1 MNLRW
6 LLGNFT
12 DPQYELSR
20 REQFRLSNEA
30 HKRFVS
36 TSAFLWRSL
45 LILAPLL
52 VCLKLLQSLM
62 GWLGV
67 AGQGLPYAI
76 SLAVLLLL
84 FWPWSAWMYRSL
96 YVRPIRRAMRDAGY
110 DLCIGCGYELR
121 GLDTSIVRCPEC
133 GIERDGSRETQS
145 SARPPDSERH

>member
-20 REQFRLSNEA
+20 RDQFRLSNEA

-52 VCLKLLQSLM
+52 VCLKLLQPLM

-96 YVRPIRRAMRDAGY
+96 YVRPIRRAMREAGY

-133 GIERDGSRETQS
+133 GQQRES
-145 SARPPDSERH
+145 SISPPAAARPTGAERP